1 MLIFIT
7 RHRQSNLERVELAN
21 ATPILFTRV
30 TSYLPNEVS
39 TSRPQM
45 KRRRLPHTRADAA
58 PRPTPLESLIRCAS
72 PGEPHV
78 EKSLTRRST
87 KHLEAAHPLSWPSLC
102 PLNPRGPLHEL
113 ELDCTAA
120 AFALR
125 RDVPKP
131 PRKLSRLPPP
141 SLVIGFTQSSCAPNS
156 FAFFRSSG
164 IRSTVRRIAATHV
177 SMISFVSCFLITLS
191 TASMAPCS
199 LDVFRLLS
207 ALSSSP

>member
-141 SLVIGFTQSSCAPNS
+141 SLGDRLHPVVVRAQLLC
-156 FAFFRSSG
+156 FFRSSG
-164 IRSTVRRIAATHV
+164 IRSTVRRFAATHV